1 MSKDTTS
8 VKRLRDQHAEATRAA
23 LVQAAVQRFSRDGHA
38 GTSLDDIAADVGT
51 TKGAV
56 YHHFKDKR
64 AVFAAAYEH
73 LSQTLIGAL
82 TQDPRTQQE
91 GAYGAIRAFLDLA
104 TQDGFRRVLFVEG
117 PVVLGGQACRDI
129 DMRYS
134 RGLLQAMVEMH
145 APPELKA
152 QVPTDILTSLL
163 LCLLVESAQLISS
176 AQEPAQTTHHVEVV
190 LRAAIGALMKPS
202 ART

>member
-73 LSQTLIGAL
+73 LSQALIGAL
-82 TQDPRTQQE
+82 ALDPRTQQD

-117 PVVLGGQACRDI
+117 PVVLGSQACRDI

-152 QVPTDILTSLL
+152 QVPAEILTSLL

-190 LRAAIGALMKPS
+190 LRTAIGALIKPS
-202 ART
+202 ASA